1 MAAALD
7 CGHATGDSRMSLFR
21 RLWFLPVL
29 MACLAPP
36 PALAVPFW
44 GAKASSPVGTPPES
58 LQPGE
63 WIWDGDASPRGPIAA
78 VVSLTEQRVY
88 VYRNGLP
95 IGISTISSGKP
106 GHETPT
112 GVFTIL
118 QKDKDHRSS
127 LYNAAP
133 MPYQERLTWDGV
145 ALHAGGLPGYPES
158 HGCVHLPSEFAR
170 LLFDAT
176 HMGMTVVVAEEGK
189 SPGPLTHPPGF
200 MPIDAATGAGNVRP
214 PLAEGESYR
223 WDPPAPEGGP
233 LSILVSGGD
242 RRVLVFQDG
251 VEIGRARI
259 DVQEPDRPLGTHVFQ
274 LGAGSLPGTNPQV
287 PGAPLPQWIGVDV
300 PGVERE
306 VGQVLTPER
315 MARVVLPAGFAQRV
329 YPLLMPGTTLMVTDA
344 PVLEQQTGPVQRVFD
359 ALPPDA

>member
-1 MAAALD
+1 
-7 CGHATGDSRMSLFR
+7 MSLFR
-21 RLWFLPVL
+21 RPLFLLVL
-29 MACLAPP
+29 LAGLAPLAA
-36 PALAVPFW
+36 PAAPFW
-44 GAKASSPVGTPPES
+44 GAKASSPVGTPLAS
-58 LQPGE
+58 LRPGD
-63 WIWDGDASPRGPIAA
+63 WIWDGGASPSGPIAA

-95 IGISTISSGKP
+95 IGISTVSSGKP

-127 LYNAAP
+127 TYNNAP

-176 HMGMTVVVAEEGK
+176 HMGMTVVVAQEGK
-189 SPGPLTHPPGF
+189 SPDHLTHPLGF
-200 MPIDAATGAGNVRP
+200 IPIDVASGADNVRP
-214 PLAEGESYR
+214 RLTDDEPYR
-223 WDPPAPEGGP
+223 WDPPPAASGP

-242 RRVLVFQDG
+242 RRVLVFQAG

-259 DVQEPDRPLGTHVFQ
+259 DIHEPERPLGTHVFQ
-274 LGAGSLPGTNPQV
+274 LQEGSLPGANPHL
-287 PGAPLPQWIGVDV
+287 PGTLLPQWIGVDV
-300 PGVERE
+300 PGAEHE
-306 VGQVLTPER
+306 AGQVLTAQR
-315 MARVVLPAGFAQRV
+315 MARVVFPPGFAARV
-329 YPLLMPGTTLMVTDA
+329 HPLLVPGTTLMVTDA